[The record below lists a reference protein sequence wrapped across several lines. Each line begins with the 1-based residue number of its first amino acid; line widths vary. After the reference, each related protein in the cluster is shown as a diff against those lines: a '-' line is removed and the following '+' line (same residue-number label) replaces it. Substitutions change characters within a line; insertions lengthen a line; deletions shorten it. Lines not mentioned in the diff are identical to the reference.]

1 MTRAITTGDR
11 VRSDLSR
18 WPPRLNLRGLSVAEG
33 LRAALACA
41 LIIIA
46 NEILDWPPLLYAA
59 LAANL
64 ACSCDAGGALRQRVT
79 CLLVFSCVGAL
90 LWPAFGLM
98 RDQGP
103 WLLLPVAGLVVFCN
117 SAARL
122 WGPGPQAVGNLLTVV
137 LALSLDRP
145 LRWVEAPGV
154 AGMFLAG
161 GLWATLLTGVIF
173 RLNLHEPARVAV
185 AAAWRALAVLAG
197 DLHATYRG
205 SPAPAG
211 EHWDSHARVH
221 RRAVREAIEAARTA
235 VLAVVRLRATLS
247 GRGADAVLR
256 LETAEQLFGSLIAL
270 SDRLGHLEREGEM
283 PPDPVALR
291 ARRQALR
298 HLRTMIA
305 VMAQAMARPF
315 AGTRRWRAV
324 MAEQRSFQPE
334 RLEGSIAALAV
345 IAARDPATAPLFPAI
360 VDTLRTAVK
369 LITSGEWAVPG
380 PDMPPVVP
388 WPVRVTDGL
397 RANLTWQSAILRH
410 AVRTTVVFLPAL
422 LVTLTRG
429 GGYTHWLLITLAL
442 TMQPYF
448 AETWQR
454 ALERIAGTVVGGIIG
469 AALAF
474 CTDAPMML
482 AALMFPLCVLGFSAR
497 QVSFAAYIACITP
510 QVVVLSDLLNPG
522 HNSWEIAEMRVLFT
536 VLGGLVAVA
545 GSLLL
550 WPSWERG
557 RLRLEMRRAIAAHAR
572 FIDAVAGDIL
582 EPGDRLRV
590 QEARRQAGMATVNLE
605 ASISRALQEPRGR
618 RPVLEAALT
627 TDAALRR
634 MAGQLTALVL
644 DPSAR
649 QGLDVVE
656 WARWRAWMI
665 TRMSAL
671 EQEVAGSAPPI
682 DTDAVSPPQAAYPGS
697 AGRLA
702 RQTILLSGSLNRLL
716 MAAD

>member
-11 VRSDLSR
+11 ARSDLSR

-79 CLLVFSCVGAL
+79 CLLVFSCLGAL

-103 WLLLPVAGLVVFCN
+103 LLLLPVAGLVVFCN

-145 LRWVEAPGV
+145 LRWAEAPGV

-173 RLNLHEPARVAV
+173 RLNLHEPARAAV

-205 SPAPAG
+205 DPAATG
-211 EHWDSHARVH
+211 EQWDSHARIH

-270 SDRLGHLEREGEM
+270 SDRLGHLEREGEA
-283 PPDPVALR
+283 PPDPAALR

-298 HLRTMIA
+298 RLRALIA
-305 VMAQAMARPF
+305 VVAQAMARPF
-315 AGTRRWRAV
+315 SGGRRPGTA
-324 MAEQRSFQPE
+324 QRSFQPG
-334 RLEGSIAALAV
+334 RLESSIAALLD
-345 IAARDPATAPLFPAI
+345 IAARDPATAPLFLALT
-360 VDTLRTAVK
+360 DTLRVAVK

-380 PDMPPVVP
+380 PDMPPVAP
-388 WPVRVTDGL
+388 WRVRVADGL
-397 RANLTWQSAILRH
+397 RANLSWQSAILRH
-410 AVRTTVVFLPAL
+410 AVRTAVVFLPAL
-422 LVTLTRG
+422 LVTLARG

-536 VLGGLVAVA
+536 ILGGLLAVA

-557 RLRLEMRRAIAAHAR
+557 RLRLEMRHAIVAHAR
-572 FIDAVAGDIL
+572 FVDAVAADIL
-582 EPGDRLRV
+582 GGGDALRV

-618 RPVLEAALT
+618 RPLLEAALT

-649 QGLDVVE
+649 QGLDTME
-656 WARWRAWMI
+656 WERWRAWMI
-665 TRMSAL
+665 DRMTVL
-671 EQEVAGSAPPI
+671 EREVAGSGPLAAP
-682 DTDAVSPPQAAYPGS
+682 DSVSPPQAAYPGS

-702 RQTILLSGSLNRLL
+702 RQTLLLSGSLNRLL
-716 MAAD
+716 MATD